1 MPKRTSLA
9 ARAAQDTAAP
19 STQPAAPAASPAAS
33 LLWSEEPP
41 RQEVLSLDVV
51 QIMPNRH
58 QPRTIFDRQALEE
71 LAASIRE
78 HGVIQPIIVRSIP
91 LTKWDGHARRYELIA
106 GERRWR
112 ASMLAHQPTIP
123 ALIRADAHDHKAMI
137 ELALIENLQRAD
149 LHPLEEARAF
159 GVMREELGYS
169 YRQIAERVGR
179 SKGYVQNR
187 LHLLDLP
194 DDLGQL
200 VSERSDTLLHV
211 IELAKVVDREGRAAL
226 IAAVRDDALSYQETQ
241 ARVRALLAPP
251 PDNATEE
258 VYLRKYTHE
267 RDQGGDHGASAVD
280 EARAQAQAQATPPDR
295 QTAGDD
301 VPGREDQDAE
311 VYLRKYTHERDWAGV
326 HGVSVVDATEAQVRP
341 ATGDV
346 PVRTD
351 SHERDWA
358 GVHDVGAADEP
369 RERGLSTSTDAGE
382 VSVRQD
388 SHERDWS
395 GAHGAAAIDDTEVQ
409 APPATILSDRSP
421 SDDATPGAEDAVL
434 LTLSAQE
441 RTMLLGL
448 GEKLEHWLASPAR
461 LTAADREFLHPIALR
476 LSVLLQRLHE

>member
-1 MPKRTSLA
+1 M
-9 ARAAQDTAAP
+9 
-19 STQPAAPAASPAAS
+19 
-33 LLWSEEPP
+33 
-41 RQEVLSLDVV
+41 
-51 QIMPNRH
+51 
-58 QPRTIFDRQALEE
+58 
-71 LAASIRE
+71 
-78 HGVIQPIIVRSIP
+78 
-91 LTKWDGHARRYELIA
+91 
-106 GERRWR
+106 
-112 ASMLAHQPTIP
+112 
-123 ALIRADAHDHKAMI
+123 
-137 ELALIENLQRAD
+137 
-149 LHPLEEARAF
+149 
-159 GVMREELGYS
+159 
-169 YRQIAERVGR
+169 
-179 SKGYVQNR
+179 
-187 LHLLDLP
+187 
-194 DDLGQL
+194 
-200 VSERSDTLLHV
+200 
-211 IELAKVVDREGRAAL
+211 
-226 IAAVRDDALSYQETQ
+226 
-241 ARVRALLAPP
+241 
-251 PDNATEE
+251 
-258 VYLRKYTHE
+258 
-267 RDQGGDHGASAVD
+267 
-280 EARAQAQAQATPPDR
+280 
-295 QTAGDD
+295 
-301 VPGREDQDAE
+301 
-311 VYLRKYTHERDWAGV
+311 
-326 HGVSVVDATEAQVRP
+326 P